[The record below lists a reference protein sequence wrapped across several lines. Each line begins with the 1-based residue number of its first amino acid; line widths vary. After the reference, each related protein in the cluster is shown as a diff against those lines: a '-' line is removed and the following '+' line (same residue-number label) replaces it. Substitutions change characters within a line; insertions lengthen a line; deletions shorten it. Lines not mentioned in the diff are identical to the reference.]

1 MQKIIKYTK
10 EQLEQAKPTLT
21 EDEKAFLADRENSQA
36 RKKYSIVEFVQL
48 LDDGRWT
55 GGYVTGMGNVPADM
69 FTKIESDD
77 SNIDIFVPTSP
88 SDDWPNWPPHEP
100 DSSDSGIPPLPEI
113 TEIQSQR
120 TQVDFDGRWSRFSLS
135 GTLINISEYYNVSY
149 KRVKGKSYY
158 AYNDVFIFLTLISR
172 YSDRPQHKLAGMI
185 PNGFNFE
192 NNIAT
197 IGTSI
202 PLNKNENDSFS
213 LYLDICEGGT
223 SEYDET
229 LLAQRFLLIRK

>member
-21 EDEKAFLADRENSQA
+21 EDEKTFLTDRENRSA

-48 LDDGRWT
+48 LDSGQWK
-55 GGYVTGMGNVPADM
+55 GGHVVGMGYVPADM
-69 FTKIESDD
+69 FTKIESED
-77 SNIDIFVPTSP
+77 SNIDIFVPTS
-88 SDDWPNWPPHEP
+88 SDNWPDWPEPDEP
-100 DSSDSGIPPLPEI
+100 DSSDSGIPPLSDLKD
-113 TEIQSQR
+113 IQSR
-120 TQVDFDGRWSRFSLS
+120 ESGVMFGGEWSCFSLK
-135 GTLINISEYYNVSY
+135 GVIINISEYYNVSY
-149 KRVKGKSYY
+149 KSVKGKSYY
-158 AYNDVFIFLTLISR
+158 AYNDVFMFLTLISR
-172 YSDRPQHKLAGMI
+172 YNKPQHKLAGMI

-192 NNIAT
+192 NNTVA

-202 PLNKNENDSFS
+202 VLNKNENDSFS

-229 LLAQRFLLIRK
+229 LLAQRFLLIKK